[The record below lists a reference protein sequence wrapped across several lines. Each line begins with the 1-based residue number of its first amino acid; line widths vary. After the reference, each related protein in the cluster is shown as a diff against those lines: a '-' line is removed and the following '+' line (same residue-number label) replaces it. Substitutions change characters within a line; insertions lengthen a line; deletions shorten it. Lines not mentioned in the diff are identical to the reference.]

1 VTILDDDPI
10 QVTVRTNPT
19 GRSFTVDGTTYTAAQ
34 RFSWVSGSSH
44 TIATTSPQS
53 GGTGVQYVWS
63 KWSDHGA
70 LSHTV
75 APTTNTTYTATFK
88 TQYYLTM
95 TTGTG
100 GRVSPASGWRN
111 SGAAV
116 SISAR
121 PANGYSFSNWTGSGT
136 GSYSGPNN
144 PASITMGSPI
154 TEAATFIHN

>member
-1 VTILDDDPI
+1 MPAI

-19 GRSFTVDGTTYTAAQ
+19 GVSFTVEGTTYTAAQ
-34 RFSWVSGSSH
+34 RFSWVPGSSH

-53 GGTGVQYVWS
+53 GGTGVQYVWT

-70 LSHTV
+70 TSHTV

-88 TQYYLTM
+88 TQYFLTM
-95 TTGTG
+95 TAGTG

-111 SGAAV
+111 SGATV
-116 SISAR
+116 SISAM
-121 PANGYSFSNWTGSGT
+121 PARRYSFSSWTGDGI
-136 GSYSGPNN
+136 GSYSGTNN